1 MPPPALSLPP
11 LPVATVGSHA
21 YPAWFLSALEEIKAG
36 RYGTTDA
43 REAYDDA
50 VNVALIDQTQAGL
63 DVISDGEMRRWN
75 FIMSFFDRIA
85 GLEQLP
91 PERRVG
97 IYGYDAERLWRAVD
111 RVGVPGGL
119 GLIEEFRYLKQVAGD
134 RVTKVACPGAV
145 TLTSMIKISRGGH
158 YKNRIDLAADLVP
171 AINAELKALVAE
183 GATVLQIDEPAW
195 VTIPTEA
202 KPYVDLF
209 NETIAGVDAKIVLHI
224 CFGNLNGRPR
234 GPRTYRPLFPALL
247 EARCDQLMLEF
258 ANRQMDELDLWRE
271 FDVPHE
277 LGAGVIDVKSFWI
290 ETPEEVAGRIERALA
305 VCPAERLWIYPD
317 CGMFSIPRWIA
328 REKLFRLVEGTRLV
342 RSDR

>member
-1 MPPPALSLPP
+1 MRNEFELPLLPA
-11 LPVATVGSHA
+11 VTVGSHA
-21 YPAWFLSALEEIKAG
+21 YPAWFLSALDEIKAG
-36 RYGTTDA
+36 NYGTTDT

-50 VNVALIDQTQAGL
+50 VNLAVFDQNQAGL

-91 PERRVG
+91 PERKLG

-111 RVGVPGGL
+111 RVQVPGGL
-119 GLIEEFRYLKQVAGD
+119 GLVEEYRYLKTITDKPA
-134 RVTKVACPGAV
+134 KVACPGAV

-158 YKNRIDLAADLVP
+158 YKNRLDLAADLVP

-183 GATVLQIDEPAW
+183 GVRIVQIDEPAW
-195 VTIPTEA
+195 VTIPSEA
-202 KPYVDLF
+202 DPYVDLF
-209 NETIAGVDAKIVLHI
+209 NATIEGVDAKVILHI

-247 EARCDQLMLEF
+247 RAKCDQFMLEF
-258 ANRQMDELDLWRE
+258 ANRQLDEIDLWRE

-277 LGAGVIDVKSFWI
+277 LGAGVVDVKSFWI
-290 ETPEEVAGRIERALA
+290 ETPDEVAARIRRALEF
-305 VCPAERLWIYPD
+305 CPAERLWIYPD
-317 CGMFSIPRWIA
+317 CGLFSLPRWIG
-328 REKLFRLVEGTRLV
+328 REKLFRLVAGTRQV
-342 RSDR
+342 RGTI